1 MKAYLAGFTV
11 SDAILVIECGCGNTQ
26 MLDEAGN
33 FVAEKLYVYRHG
45 VPVKNL
51 RCCSTERERLERTS
65 RGEPECRQRYRISL
79 HRENDSPFLEVAHV
93 SPRPEEEVLE
103 VETIQFPQE
112 YSS

>member
-1 MKAYLAGFTV
+1 
-11 SDAILVIECGCGNTQ
+11 

-65 RGEPECRQRYRISL
+65 RGKPECRQRYRISL
-79 HRENDSPFLEVAHV
+79 HRENDSPFMEVAHV
-93 SPRPEEEVLE
+93 SPRPEEEVIE

-112 YSS
+112 Y